1 MRKLYKVK
9 SVKNEEVLVVKG
21 GVTYKVLDIGGAK
34 LEVRVKS
41 PKELKKDKKAFK
53 KYLNG

>member
-21 GVTYKVLDIGGAK
+21 GITYKVLDIGGAK